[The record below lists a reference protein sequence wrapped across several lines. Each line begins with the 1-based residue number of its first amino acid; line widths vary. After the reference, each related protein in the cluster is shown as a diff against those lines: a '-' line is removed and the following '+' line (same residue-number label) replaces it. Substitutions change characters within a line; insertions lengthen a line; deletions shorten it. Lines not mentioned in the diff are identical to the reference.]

1 MYTSGFMS
9 NTSPFSLEG
18 KTALIAGASRGIG
31 LAIAKEIAAAGA
43 HTILAARSTGKLQ
56 QEVDALQ
63 AAGRSAEARML
74 DVSSNDKVDE
84 ACQGMPAPDIL
95 INVAGTNIRK
105 RFEEYTPEEYN
116 LILQTN
122 LHGIVRLTQVLGQR
136 MVERGAGG
144 KIVMIGSL
152 TSLIAFP
159 FLSPYAITKSGLW
172 GLTRVLAAE
181 WGKYNIQVN
190 CIAPGF
196 IETDL
201 NREMW
206 KPQFMRDW
214 LRSGQANPRL
224 GTPEDIAPLAVFLS
238 SRGSDYVTGQC
249 IAVDGGFTTTGIWP
263 FEPGK

>member
-1 MYTSGFMS
+1 MYTNDFMPKK
-9 NTSPFSLEG
+9 SPFSLEG
-18 KTALIAGASRGIG
+18 KTALVAGASRGIG

-43 HTILAARSTGKLQ
+43 HTILAARSVDKLQ
-56 QEVDALQ
+56 QEVDTLKAQGLS
-63 AAGRSAEARML
+63 AAAHTL
-74 DVSSNDKVDE
+74 DVSSNEKVDE
-84 ACQGMPAPDIL
+84 ACADMPELDIL
-95 INVAGTNIRK
+95 INVAGTNVRK
-105 RFEEYTPEEYN
+105 RFEDYTPEEYN

-122 LHGIVRLTQVLGQR
+122 LHGIVRLTQVLGKR
-136 MVERGAGG
+136 MVDRGKGG

-181 WGKYNIQVN
+181 WGKSDIQVN

-238 SRGSDYVTGQC
+238 SPGSNYVTGQC

-263 FEPGK
+263 FEPAK